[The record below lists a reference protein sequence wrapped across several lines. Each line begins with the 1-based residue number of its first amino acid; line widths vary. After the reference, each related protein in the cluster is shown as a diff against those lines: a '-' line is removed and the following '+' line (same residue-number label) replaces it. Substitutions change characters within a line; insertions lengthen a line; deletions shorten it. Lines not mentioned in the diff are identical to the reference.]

1 LCERVWDF
9 GVWEKFEGFVVR
21 KAIFGKMPE
30 RSCHQHC
37 VPLLVSFTGLAFRM
51 ANLREMV

>member
-1 LCERVWDF
+1 MRKGLDF
-9 GVWEKFEGFVVR
+9 GVWEKIEGFVVR